1 MRLAA
6 TTLALVSLLTQGC
19 VSTESGAPV
28 KEIGGG
34 RAAAPARLTQHCA
47 PPAAI
52 PAGALSAGATER
64 LWAQDRAALDDCG
77 RRHAALAGYYTDRDA
92 RLSGSK

>member
-1 MRLAA
+1 MRLVE
-6 TTLALVSLLTQGC
+6 TTLALVCLLTQGC
-19 VSTESGAPV
+19 ASTGSVGPV

-34 RAAAPARLTQHCA
+34 KAAAPARLTQRCA
-47 PPAAI
+47 APAAI
-52 PAGALSAGATER
+52 PTGALSAGATER